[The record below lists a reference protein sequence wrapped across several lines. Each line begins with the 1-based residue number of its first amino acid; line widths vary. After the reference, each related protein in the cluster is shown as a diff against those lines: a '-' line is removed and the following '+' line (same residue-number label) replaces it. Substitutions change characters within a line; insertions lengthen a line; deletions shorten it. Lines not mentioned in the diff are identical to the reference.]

1 MDQPN
6 TGTVYCIHTEA
17 QCQNVQKYCIYY
29 SQAARDIKSSP
40 MDPNIK
46 YQVLKQNKK
55 QSQKFKQLS
64 ASEVKR
70 NRVPV
75 SNF

>member
-1 MDQPN
+1 
-6 TGTVYCIHTEA
+6 
-17 QCQNVQKYCIYY
+17 
-29 SQAARDIKSSP
+29 